1 MKKVIHIVMANASCC
16 NVLLGPAVLKLSGMP
31 FVLYYAG
38 LAMEIAL
45 MADETRVA
53 TLKEILDQNPDDAF
67 ARYALGLEYSGGG
80 ETDEALRHFN
90 LLLESHPDYT
100 NGYFMAAQTLARAE
114 RKDEARDM
122 LLNGIECA
130 RRTRN
135 QHALAEM
142 EGMLDEL
149 ERGY

>member
-1 MKKVIHIVMANASCC
+1 
-16 NVLLGPAVLKLSGMP
+16 
-31 FVLYYAG
+31 
-38 LAMEIAL
+38 
-45 MADETRVA
+45 MADESRVA
-53 TLKEILDQNPDDAF
+53 TLKEILDQNPQDAF

-80 ETDEALRHFN
+80 ETEEALRHFK
-90 LLLESHPDYT
+90 LLLESNPDYT
-100 NGYFMAAQTLARAE
+100 NGYFMAAQTLAKAE

-122 LLNGIECA
+122 LLHGIECA